1 MEWCWTSLFTSLDLS
16 FHIENMRA
24 IISSHWAAVRAIRDI
39 CGLRSVNTSPD
50 VRMLSS
56 TACQREKDRYEGE
69 AFSQSQ
75 QEGKTS
81 RGEGDH
87 RGFSE
92 AQWEPDHPQIC
103 NKVKGHW
110 AQVILSSV
118 LFSPPPP
125 MDRIGPPMKR
135 CLCSGWRVNDIFVQ
149 PWLERGREQQGGT
162 TPSSVLES
170 LRLPSFF
177 LVLDNPSASWQLRV
191 WHFGSSFYF
200 FIFIFLIHLFI
211 YFWLCWVFVV
221 AHGLSLVAASEGY
234 SS

>member
-16 FHIENMRA
+16 FHVENMRA

-39 CGLRSVNTSPD
+39 RVLWSVNTFPD

-56 TACQREKDRYEGE
+56 TACQRRRAGTK
-69 AFSQSQ
+69 AK

-92 AQWEPDHPQIC
+92 AHWEPDHPQIC
-103 NKVKGHW
+103 DKVKGHW

-149 PWLERGREQQGGT
+149 PWLECGKEQRGW
-162 TPSSVLES
+162 PPPVLS
-170 LRLPSFF
+170 
-177 LVLDNPSASWQLRV
+177 
-191 WHFGSSFYF
+191 
-200 FIFIFLIHLFI
+200 
-211 YFWLCWVFVV
+211 
-221 AHGLSLVAASEGY
+221 
-234 SS
+234 